1 MFKDHISSASA
12 IVFPVAELIAI
23 CRTHGVT
30 TCIDGAH
37 APGQLDLNM
46 GVLKPDFYVG
56 NLHKW
61 CYAMRGTALL
71 YVSPPFINIIQPVAT
86 SHNYK
91 QNWQDNF
98 YDQGTDDITNYML
111 VDEALDY
118 YDAIGG
124 RDALVANAD
133 SKLNALR
140 HRLCDQLGCSWYPIP
155 VEMEAPFMK
164 IVKLPDSCRYERS
177 WKGADQ
183 LWSDLNEK
191 YKLSVYISFANG
203 SLWLRISINC
213 YNNQSG
219 QQN

>member
-1 MFKDHISSASA
+1 MIPNFFFAQTSES
-12 IVFPVAELIAI
+12 F
-23 CRTHGVT
+23 RT
-30 TCIDGAH
+30 
-37 APGQLDLNM
+37 PL
-46 GVLKPDFYVG
+46 
-56 NLHKW
+56 
-61 CYAMRGTALL
+61 YAMRGTALL
-71 YVSPPFINIIQPVAT
+71 YVSTPFRNTIQPVAT

-91 QNWQDNF
+91 QHWQDNF

-118 YDAIGG
+118 YEAIGG
-124 RDALVANAD
+124 RQALVANAE

-140 HRLCDQLGCSWYPIP
+140 HRLCNQLGCSWYPIP
-155 VEMEAPFMK
+155 VVMEAPFMK
-164 IVKLPDSCRYERS
+164 IVKLPDSCRYEKS

-213 YNNQSG
+213 YNNQSDMD
-219 QQN
+219 NVFEKVALMLSDKYEIVYRRSANSTD